1 MNPNKNPNNF
11 TPIFANNLS
20 CINCDY
26 KCCKQSDWNRHILTR
41 KHKTLTQ
48 PNNLIVSNTQNTP
61 RLYTC
66 KCGKQYKHRSTLSQ
80 HKKLCTQPQLP
91 TQDDVPYLVTI
102 NVPNANT
109 HINIQDSPHDDLQ
122 IQTNLILELVKQ
134 NQEFKELLIQ
144 QSNQLLEQNKQLYE
158 THEVNMDLQK
168 QLLEVVKDGKTI
180 NNTINTSNSHN
191 KTFNLQVFLNETCKD
206 AMNIKDFIQS
216 LELNLTDLEKVGELG
231 YAEGISRMFIKGLNS
246 LDITKRPI
254 HCSDVKREIMHIKH
268 EDKWEKDNANQD
280 KLKNIIKQL
289 THKNIMMLDDW
300 KKANPGC
307 TEYNS
312 KKYDRYLKLTLE
324 SMGPTDDDAEKR
336 DFNKIIRRVAENT
349 TIDKK
354 YLVV

>member
-1 MNPNKNPNNF
+1 
-11 TPIFANNLS
+11 
-20 CINCDY
+20 
-26 KCCKQSDWNRHILTR
+26 
-41 KHKTLTQ
+41 
-48 PNNLIVSNTQNTP
+48 
-61 RLYTC
+61 
-66 KCGKQYKHRSTLSQ
+66 
-80 HKKLCTQPQLP
+80 
-91 TQDDVPYLVTI
+91 
-102 NVPNANT
+102 
-109 HINIQDSPHDDLQ
+109 
-122 IQTNLILELVKQ
+122 LVKQ

-180 NNTINTSNSHN
+180 NNNNTINSHSNN

-231 YAEGISRMFIKGLNS
+231 YAEGISRLFIKGLNN

-254 HCSDVKREIMHIKH
+254 HCSDVKREIMHIK
-268 EDKWEKDNANQD
+268 DNNKWEKDNAAQD

-307 TEYNS
+307 TAYDS
-312 KKYDRYLKLTLE
+312 KKYDKYLKLTLE

-349 TIDKK
+349 SIDKK
-354 YLVV
+354 YLVM

>member
-1 MNPNKNPNNF
+1 MKQQNPH
-11 TPIFANNLS
+11 I
-20 CINCDY
+20 CE
-26 KCCKQSDWNRHILTR
+26 KCHITFNSR
-41 KHKTLTQ
+41 TTLW
-48 PNNLIVSNTQNTP
+48 
-61 RLYTC
+61 R
-66 KCGKQYKHRSTLSQ
+66 
-80 HKKLCTQPQLP
+80 HKKICNNTLNDIVVQIEPTSIAQAEQLN
-91 TQDDVPYLVTI
+91 PY
-102 NVPNANT
+102 
-109 HINIQDSPHDDLQ
+109 HDDLQ

-144 QSNQLLEQNKQLYE
+144 QSNQLLEQNK
-158 THEVNMDLQK
+158 TMIEVAKNSQ
-168 QLLEVVKDGKTI
+168 I
-180 NNTINTSNSHN
+180 NNTINNNNTNNSHN

-216 LELNLTDLEKVGELG
+216 LELTLTDLEKVGELG

-307 TEYNS
+307 TAYDS

>member
-1 MNPNKNPNNF
+1 MATKCAFLYNSSY
-11 TPIFANNLS
+11 ICNL
-20 CINCDY
+20 CDY
-26 KCCKQSDWNRHILTR
+26 ECSKKCDWNRHIATS
-41 KHKTLTQ
+41 KHQNATLPATE
-48 PNNLIVSNTQNTP
+48 NKNTCQSCNKKFVHHSSYY
-61 RLYTC
+61 R
-66 KCGKQYKHRSTLSQ
+66 
-80 HKKLCTQPQLP
+80 HKKKCSQLVMIDKTPLPPQDIHL
-91 TQDDVPYLVTI
+91 
-102 NVPNANT
+102 
-109 HINIQDSPHDDLQ
+109 
-122 IQTNLILELVKQ
+122 QTNLILELVKQ

-158 THEVNMDLQK
+158 THEVNIDLQK